1 MSPIES
7 VTEWC
12 EGVGHG
18 PEHKALYIALVLEE
32 VAELL
37 IELGFTGEGSDAARG
52 LARWA
57 RAGLLG
63 LSERIRGGAGVILAS
78 PERSLDAALD
88 TAWVSLCLAR
98 TLVGD
103 RLPDAWAELHRS
115 NITDKQGPDGRFL
128 KDSSGKVVKPAGW
141 QPPDFDRF
149 FGATDSEGGEV

>member
-1 MSPIES
+1 MNPIES

-37 IELGFTGEGSDAARG
+37 GSLDFPCVHPR
-52 LARWA
+52 
-57 RAGLLG
+57 LLYLSADLRQ
-63 LSERIRGGAGVILAS
+63 LSESIRDGSTECRARPVQT
-78 PERSLDAALD
+78 LDAAMD

-115 NITDKQGPDGRFL
+115 NITDKQVGGRFM
-128 KDSSGKVVKPAGW
+128 KDGSGKVIKPDGW

-149 FGATDSEGGEV
+149 FGAADSEGGEV

>member
-1 MSPIES
+1 MNPIES

-37 IELGFTGEGSDAARG
+37 GSLDFPCVHPR
-52 LARWA
+52 
-57 RAGLLG
+57 LLYLSADLRQ
-63 LSERIRGGAGVILAS
+63 LSESIRDGSAECRARPVQT
-78 PERSLDAALD
+78 LDAAMD

-115 NITDKQGPDGRFL
+115 NITDKQVGGRFM
-128 KDSSGKVVKPAGW
+128 KDGSGKVIKPDGW

-149 FGATDSEGGEV
+149 FGAADSEGGEV